1 MLTLQ
6 FIPSHELSSLDEDQ
20 KIKKLLG
27 YIKLNNIIVMDGKLK
42 AQEEAH
48 LIKYTM
54 GMINNKFKGIEIA
67 TVDSNDN
74 LLQGLNKL
82 RVNLAGFLLGRSQ
95 GLTVIGPATI
105 VKEIRKD
112 PNKIRLFTKGRR

>member
-6 FIPSHELSSLDEDQ
+6 FIPSHELSSLGEEE
-20 KIKKLLG
+20 KIKKLLACV
-27 YIKLNNIIVMDGKLK
+27 KSNNIVVLDARLK
-42 AQEEAH
+42 AEEEAS

-67 TVDSNDN
+67 TINPSDKT
-74 LLQGLNKL
+74 LQGFDKF
-82 RVNLAGFLLGRSQ
+82 RVNLASMILGREQ

-105 VKEIRKD
+105 IKEIKKD
-112 PNKIRLFTKGRR
+112 PNKIQLFTKRRK

>member
-6 FIPSHELSSLDEDQ
+6 FIPSHELNSLDEEAKMK
-20 KIKKLLG
+20 KIMG
-27 YIKLNNIIVMDGKLK
+27 YIKSNNIIVMDGRLK
-42 AQEEAH
+42 SQEEAH

-67 TVDSNDN
+67 TIDSDDH

-82 RVNLAGFLLGRSQ
+82 RVNLAGMLLGRSS